1 MCFSRSWGTACVI
14 DLRYVARVWRRNALV
29 WSKYWFG
36 AFVGT
41 VGEPLLYLFLLGYG
55 MERLIKDVGGMPYS
69 VFIAPGLILT
79 ATMYDATFE
88 CTYASFTRMTKQNTY
103 RSIISTP
110 VNLSEVVAGDILW
123 ATTRGIL
130 SSILVS
136 VLLVALGI
144 LNSPTLLAM
153 PLLALLTGLLFG
165 SMAMV
170 ATGLAQDYD
179 FFTYFFTLIVS
190 PMFLFS
196 GIFFPLEGMAGWANA
211 IAESL
216 PMTWL
221 VRLSRALAYG
231 RYDPSVAWDLAKTV
245 VLTIVLFA
253 ISLRLVRRR
262 LIR

>member
-1 MCFSRSWGTACVI
+1 MFSLKSWGMACVI
-14 DLRYVARVWRRNALV
+14 DARYVIRVWRRNALV
-29 WSKYWFG
+29 WSKYWLG

-41 VGEPLLYLFLLGYG
+41 VGEPLLYLLLMGYG
-55 MERLIKDVGGMPYS
+55 MGRLVKEIGGMPYT

-123 ATTRGIL
+123 AASRGIL
-130 SSILVS
+130 SATLVS
-136 VLLVALGI
+136 GLLVALGI
-144 LNSPTLLAM
+144 LNSPWLLAM
-153 PLLALLTGLLFG
+153 PLLAALTGLLFG

-170 ATGLAQDYD
+170 ATGLAGDYD
-179 FFTYFFTLIVS
+179 FFTSFFTLIVS

-196 GIFFPLEGMAGWANA
+196 GIFFPLDGMAGWATVFAN
-211 IAESL
+211 SL

-231 RYDPSVAWDLAKTV
+231 RYDPAILGDVIKSVL
-245 VLTIVLFA
+245 LTLILFLIA
-253 ISLRLVRRR
+253 LRLVHRR

>member
-1 MCFSRSWGTACVI
+1 MI
-14 DLRYVARVWRRNALV
+14 DVRYVIRVWRRNALV
-29 WSKYWFG
+29 WSKYWMG

-55 MERLIKDVGGMPYS
+55 MERLVKEVGGMSYR

-79 ATMYDATFE
+79 ASMYDATFE

-110 VNLSEVVAGDILW
+110 VNLAEVVAGDILW

-130 SSILVS
+130 SAVLVSIL
-136 VLLVALGI
+136 LMALGI
-144 LNSPTLLAM
+144 LNSPTLFLM
-153 PLLALLTGLLFG
+153 PLLAILCGALFG

-170 ATGLAQDYD
+170 ATGLARDYD
-179 FFTYFFTLIVS
+179 FFTYFFTLVVS

-196 GIFFPLEGMAGWANA
+196 GIFFPLDGMAGWATA

-221 VRLSRALAYG
+221 VRLARSLAYG
-231 RYDPSVAWDLAKTV
+231 RPDPAFVSDLVKTI
-245 VLTIVLFA
+245 LTTLILFL
-253 ISLRLVRRR
+253 ISIRLIQRR

>member
-1 MCFSRSWGTACVI
+1 MI
-14 DLRYVARVWRRNALV
+14 DARYVLRVWRRNARV
-29 WSKYWFG
+29 WSKYWLG
-36 AFVGT
+36 SFVGT

-55 MERLIKDVGGMPYS
+55 MERLVKEVGGMSYS
-69 VFIAPGLILT
+69 AFIAPGLILT

-123 ATTRGIL
+123 ATTRGVL
-130 SSILVS
+130 SAVLVS
-136 VLLVALGI
+136 ALLAALGI
-144 LNSPTLLAM
+144 LTAPTLLFM
-153 PLLALLTGLLFG
+153 PLLALLCGALFG
-165 SMAMV
+165 SLSMV

-179 FFTYFFTLIVS
+179 FFTYYFTLVVS

-196 GIFFPLEGMAGWANA
+196 GIFFPLEGLSGWASA

-221 VRLSRALAYG
+221 VRLARALAYG
-231 RYDPSVAWDLAKTV
+231 RYDPSLPWDLLKIMIT
-245 VLTIVLFA
+245 TGILFW
-253 ISLRLVRRR
+253 ISVRLVQRR